1 MTSSSSGANASVR
14 LRDALDQVPAY
25 VPGKPAA
32 AREGVPAYKIS
43 SNENPYPPLPSVLE
57 VVRDAAT
64 HINRY
69 PDMAVGELSQA
80 IADRLGVP
88 VEHVATGTGSVGVL
102 GQVIQATCDPGDEVV
117 YAWRSFEAYPIVTAL
132 AGAKSI
138 QVGLDDHARH
148 RLDAM
153 RAAITDRTKVVIVCT
168 PNNPTG
174 TMVTHTELA
183 AFVDSV
189 PRNVLVVVDEAYVE
203 FVTGE
208 DAPRSLELY
217 REHPNVMVLRT
228 FSKAYGLAGLR
239 VGYAVAHE
247 PVAGALR
254 KTAVPFGVNSL
265 AQAAAVASF
274 DAFDELKERVDA
286 LVAERTRVVE
296 LLRGQGWFMPDTQAN
311 FVWFALGDRSAD
323 FARAAQEAGLTVRPY
338 GTDGVRATIG
348 ETEANDLLVEVA
360 GRFLSEKA
368 AQDAADAAS

>member
-1 MTSSSSGANASVR
+1 MSDSDVR
-14 LRDALDQVPAY
+14 LRGALDQVPAY

-32 AREGVPAYKIS
+32 APEGVTAYKIS

-57 VVRDAAT
+57 VVREAAT
-64 HINRY
+64 TINRY
-69 PDMAVGELSQA
+69 PDMAVTGLSQA
-80 IADRLGVP
+80 LADRLGVP
-88 VEHVATGTGSVGVL
+88 VEHIATGTGSVGVL

-132 AGAKSI
+132 AGAKSV

-153 RAAITDRTKVVIVCT
+153 AAAITDRTKVAIVCT

-174 TMVTHTELA
+174 PMVTHRELERFLDA
-183 AFVDSV
+183 V
-189 PRNVLVVVDEAYVE
+189 PGHVLVVIDEAYVE

-217 REHPNVMVLRT
+217 RDRPNVMVLRT

-254 KTAVPFGVNSL
+254 KTAVPFGVNSI
-265 AQAAAVASF
+265 AQAAAVASL

-296 LLRGQGWFMPDTQAN
+296 ALRGQGWFIPDTEAN
-311 FVWFALGDRSAD
+311 FVWFGLGERSAA
-323 FARAAQEAGLTVRPY
+323 FAEAAERAGLVVRRY
-338 GTDGVRATIG
+338 GDDGVRATIG
-348 ETEANDLLVEVA
+348 ESEANDVLVEVA
-360 GRFLSEKA
+360 GKFL
-368 AQDAADAAS
+368 ADHPVDPA